1 MPSIHALSK
10 VLRRP
15 EARPAPRDALPLV
28 SALLGAALAL
38 SALPSA
44 AGPLRD
50 RLEARRAAAMER
62 RDAGDTAA
70 REGLEVEEG
79 GAGTGQA
86 NLPAGVHRLADVAYG
101 ADPRQRFDVYRPARG
116 EGAPVLVMVHGGAW
130 RLGDKG
136 ARGVVE
142 NKVAHWV
149 PRGFIFVSV
158 NYRLLPQADPRT
170 QAEDVARA
178 LAAVQAQAAGWGGDP
193 AKVVLMGHSAGAHLA
208 ALLGAAPQ
216 RAARF
221 GVKPWFGT
229 VALDSA
235 VLDVERIMTVR
246 HYRFYDPAFGTDPAY
261 WQATSPITALAAGA
275 PPLLLVCSSTRPDQ
289 PCAQAHDFARHAQTL
304 GVWAEVAEQAK
315 SHRQINEE
323 LGTPGDY
330 TARVDAFLSS
340 LDAAVAKRLEL
351 R

>member
-1 MPSIHALSK
+1 MSAPPARRHFFGPAL
-10 VLRRP
+10 R
-15 EARPAPRDALPLV
+15 
-28 SALLGAALAL
+28 SASSRFVILGMALAL
-38 SALPSA
+38 ALPAA

-50 RLEARRAAAMER
+50 RIEARRAAQAQGAEVPADEPNDDDGR
-62 RDAGDTAA
+62 PAGNVD
-70 REGLEVEEG
+70 
-79 GAGTGQA
+79 
-86 NLPAGVHRLADVAYG
+86 LPAGVVRIVDVAYG
-101 ADPRQRFDVYRPARG
+101 PDPRQRLDVYRPARG

-136 ARGVVE
+136 ARGVVA

-149 PRGFIFVSV
+149 PRGVVFVSV
-158 NYRLLPQADPRT
+158 NYRLLPQADPLQ
-170 QAEDVARA
+170 QAGDVAKA
-178 LAAVQAQAAGWGGDP
+178 LAAVQAKAAGWGGDP

-216 RAARF
+216 RAAPF
-221 GVKPWFGT
+221 GAKPWLGT

-235 VLDVERIMTVR
+235 VLDVERIMSAR
-246 HYRFYDPAFGTDPAY
+246 HYRFYDPAFGTDRAY
-261 WQATSPITALAAGA
+261 WQAASPITALAAGA

-289 PCAQAHDFARHAQTL
+289 PCAQAHDFARRAQAL
-304 GVWAEVAEQAK
+304 GVRAEVAEQAR
-315 SHRQINEE
+315 SHKQINEE